1 MPIGIILRDVLKL
14 SRSQR
19 ESKRILATRK
29 VLVDG
34 RVVVD
39 HGRAVGLMD
48 VLTVGDD
55 NYRCVLDTNG
65 KLRYR
70 SIPKKEASAKP
81 CRIVNK
87 TTIKGGKMQYTLHD
101 GRTFLSETPD
111 EYSIG
116 DTLVISLPG
125 QEISAHHPFE
135 AGAVAYMTG
144 GSHVG
149 ETSKIKEIEIKRST
163 RPNEVVFDEFG
174 TIASYAFVIPSAK
187 ALPLEANS

>member
-1 MPIGIILRDVLKL
+1 
-14 SRSQR
+14 
-19 ESKRILATRK
+19 
-29 VLVDG
+29 
-34 RVVVD
+34 
-39 HGRAVGLMD
+39 MD

-70 SIPKKEASAKP
+70 SISKKEASAKP

-149 ETSKIKEIEIKRST
+149 ETSKIKEIEIKRSS

-187 ALPLEANS
+187 TLPLEANP

>member
-1 MPIGIILRDVLKL
+1 MVI
-14 SRSQR
+14 
-19 ESKRILATRK
+19 RK

-174 TIASYAFVIPSAK
+174 TIASYAFVIPSVK